1 MAMDTDSPNLGRD
14 ALKAIE
20 NARNISNDFAKSF
33 QIANNLSNSTKEKMK
48 EIVSV
53 VKEHNDLESQISA
66 LIEKRDAFIENEV
79 KLGRKISKIA
89 LDMLDTQIAL
99 LKKSKEQKDNL
110 EKQKELYK
118 ELKGE
123 LAGVLGGSEDIA
135 EIFKTGGIFALGAK
149 AAISSFEKMGESF
162 SNIAGTAFD
171 MVKTLGLSVGDAAK
185 LGGEISKANFSMT
198 GLIYG
203 SDAVAESSK
212 ALADQYGNANM
223 ATSNMI
229 KGVTQLSA
237 LTGDA
242 ASAVDLAL
250 AYQNAGIAASDV
262 VSNIKEIAGSV
273 GVNANKVAKEMAE
286 NEDLIVN
293 ATEQELALNTRL
305 TAELVKQGA
314 TREGIRQSAKSLM
327 DVENSIQQANKI
339 ALLTGKQVNVSR
351 LTEAAMMARTA
362 EGADN
367 KLRAQN
373 DLLTALK
380 DELGVNGN
388 ISDQSDVTI
397 EAMESLTG
405 LSKEQLLNMEK
416 VGMANKNNNNFLE
429 ESNAFLQATLGTTL
443 TLGQSL
449 ASGALELAK
458 MVAQAMIFNKVMTG
472 SSGFGNMFKGKGGGG
487 VSDIVPGGG
496 GTGVGGGNVGSIGK
510 SIGSTGRGVGSA
522 MQGIAVGFKSF
533 ASPQVALG
541 VGVVTAGIVGLGFAL
556 KLAAP
561 GIIAIGKA
569 IGEVI
574 GSIGDFIV
582 KIATPETANGLLSLA
597 PAFAALGLAFIPLA
611 VGLAAMTPVI
621 PTLVALV
628 ALGAGIALI
637 ANALNGGGGGS
648 ITETSDD
655 RKQSDPLLEEIRGL
669 RADIKNQPINVILNN
684 KIVGEIN
691 RSSRAI
697 NSYVNK

>member
-1 MAMDTDSPNLGRD
+1 MNPNLLDELNQRLREQYSSLRD
-14 ALKAIE
+14 INASNDILNRLTQQIAENEQQINDYIE
-20 NARNISNDFAKSF
+20 NSV
-33 QIANNLSNSTKEKMK
+33 
-48 EIVSV
+48 EIT
-53 VKEHNDLESQISA
+53 NDLVERNNRLINLGDERIQSQ
-66 LIEKRDAFIENEV
+66 EKLNQLTE
-79 KLGRKISKIA
+79 
-89 LDMLDTQIAL
+89 
-99 LKKSKEQKDNL
+99 
-110 EKQKELYK
+110 ELR
-118 ELKGE
+118 EE

-171 MVKTLGLSVGDAAK
+171 MVKILGLSVGDAAK
-185 LGGEISKANFSMT
+185 LGGEIAKANFSMT

-203 SDAVAESSK
+203 SDAIAESSK

-223 ATSNMI
+223 ATSDMI

-262 VSNIKEIAGSV
+262 KANIQEIAGSV

-327 DVENSIQQANKI
+327 DIENSIQQANKI

-380 DELGVNGN
+380 DELDVNGN

-416 VGMANKNNNNFLE
+416 VGMANKNNNDFLE
-429 ESNAFLQATLGTTL
+429 ESNAILQATLGTTL

-449 ASGALELAK
+449 ANGALELVK

-487 VSDIVPGGG
+487 GVSDIVPDGG
-496 GTGVGGGNVGSIGK
+496 GTGMGGGNVGSIGK

-522 MQGIAVGFKSF
+522 MKGIAVGFRAF
-533 ASPQVALG
+533 AADPLVALG
-541 VGVVTAGIVGLGFAL
+541 VGVVTAGIIGLGFAL

-569 IGEVI
+569 IAEVI

-637 ANALNGGGGGS
+637 ANALNGGGGS
-648 ITETSDD
+648 SSTETSGGSD
-655 RKQSDPLLEEIRGL
+655 KKSKDPLLTEIQEL
-669 RADIKNQPINVILNN
+669 RKDLQTLLPGNVVLNN

-691 RSSRAI
+691 RGSRAI
-697 NSYVNK
+697 NSYVNN

>member
-1 MAMDTDSPNLGRD
+1 MNPNLLDELNQRLREQYSSLRD
-14 ALKAIE
+14 INVSNDILNKLTQQIAENEQQINDYIE
-20 NARNISNDFAKSF
+20 NSV
-33 QIANNLSNSTKEKMK
+33 
-48 EIVSV
+48 EIT
-53 VKEHNDLESQISA
+53 NDLIERNNKLINLGDERIQSQ
-66 LIEKRDAFIENEV
+66 EKLNQLTEE
-79 KLGRKISKIA
+79 
-89 LDMLDTQIAL
+89 
-99 LKKSKEQKDNL
+99 LKK
-110 EKQKELYK
+110 
-118 ELKGE
+118 E

-262 VSNIKEIAGSV
+262 VSNIKEIAGGV
-273 GVNANKVAKEMAE
+273 GINANKVAKEMAE

-472 SSGFGNMFKGKGGGG
+472 SSGFGNMFKGGGGGG
-487 VSDIVPGGG
+487 VSDIVPGVGD
-496 GTGVGGGNVGSIGK
+496 TSVGGGKVGSIGK
-510 SIGSTGRGVGSA
+510 SIGSTGRGIGSA
-522 MQGIAVGFKSF
+522 MKGIAVGFKSF

-669 RADIKNQPINVILNN
+669 RADIKNQPINVVLNN

>member
-1 MAMDTDSPNLGRD
+1 MNPNLLDELNQRLREQYSSLRD
-14 ALKAIE
+14 INVSNDILNKLTQQIAENEQQINDYIE
-20 NARNISNDFAKSF
+20 NSV
-33 QIANNLSNSTKEKMK
+33 
-48 EIVSV
+48 EIT
-53 VKEHNDLESQISA
+53 NDLIERNNK
-66 LIEKRDAFIENEV
+66 LI
-79 KLGRKISKIA
+79 KLGDERIQS
-89 LDMLDTQIAL
+89 Q
-99 LKKSKEQKDNL
+99 
-110 EKQKELYK
+110 EKLNQLTE
-118 ELKGE
+118 ELKEE
-123 LAGVLGGSEDIA
+123 LAGVLGGSEEIA
-135 EIFKTGGIFALGAK
+135 DVFKTGGIFALGAK

-185 LGGEISKANFSMT
+185 LGGEITKANFSMT

-262 VSNIKEIAGSV
+262 KANIEEIAGGV
-273 GVNANKVAKEMAE
+273 GINANKVAKEMAE

-472 SSGFGNMFKGKGGGG
+472 NSGFSNMFKGRGGGG
-487 VSDIVPGGG
+487 VSDMV
-496 GTGVGGGNVGSIGK
+496 TGVGDTSVDGGKVGSIGK
-510 SIGSTGRGVGSA
+510 SIGSTGRGIGSA

-541 VGVVTAGIVGLGFAL
+541 VGVVTAGIIGLGFAL

-637 ANALNGGGGGS
+637 ANALNGGGGGT

-669 RADIKNQPINVILNN
+669 RADIKNQPINVVLNN